1 MYLWVAALRPVEAL
15 QMYVMYVITEEPVDF
30 LFASVITNSAVLTNV
45 QVLRCAVLS
54 VQQRRRA
61 ADIQHILLV
70 KTQRRLWD
78 VSD

>member
-15 QMYVMYVITEEPVDF
+15 QMYVMYVITEELVDF

>member
-1 MYLWVAALRPVEAL
+1 
-15 QMYVMYVITEEPVDF
+15 MYVMYVITEELVDF